1 MNEPLPFFSVVVPT
15 YRRLEALSD
24 CLQAL
29 AGQAYPRDRFEV
41 LVVDDGSGVSP
52 EAVVAAFQGRLNVP
66 LICQPHAGPGTARNT
81 GAEHARGE
89 FLAFTDDDCAP
100 DAHWLPRLATRFAAM
115 PGHLIGG
122 QTVNALRQNRCSAA
136 SQLLVDYL
144 YRHYNA
150 DAAHPSFFA
159 SNNMALP
166 RGAFLAVGGFDSA
179 FTHAA
184 GEDRELCD
192 RWRYL
197 GRALTYAPEVV
208 VYHRHHLTLW
218 QFWCQ
223 HFHYGRA
230 ASYFRQ
236 KRLQRAAGRITIEPW
251 SFYVNLLRYPFTQE
265 RRLQAASLFAL
276 LLLSQVAIAVGFGWE
291 QTGAGRMRYGNKQV
305 AH

>member
-15 YRRLEALSD
+15 YRRLEGLSE

-41 LVVDDGSGVSP
+41 LVVDDGSDVSP
-52 EAVVAAFQGRLNVP
+52 EAVVATFQGRLDVT
-66 LICQPHAGPGTARNT
+66 LICQPHAGPGMARNT

-100 DAHWLPRLATRFAAM
+100 DAHWLARLAARFAAT

-122 QTVNALRQNRCSAA
+122 QTVNALRENRCSVA

-144 YRHYNA
+144 YRYYNA
-150 DAAHPSFFA
+150 DASRSSFFA

-179 FTHAA
+179 LIHAA

-208 VYHRHHLTLW
+208 VYHRHHLTLR
-218 QFWCQ
+218 QFWWQ
-223 HFHYGRA
+223 HFHYGQA
-230 ASYFRQ
+230 ASYFRR
-236 KRLQRAAGRITIEPW
+236 KQRAAGRIATEPW
-251 SFYVNLLRYPFTQE
+251 SFYTNLLRYPFTRE
-265 RRLQAASLFAL
+265 RGLQAASLFAL
-276 LLLSQVAIAVGFGWE
+276 LLLSQVATALGFSWQ
-291 QTGAGRMRYGNKQV
+291 QTGAGRVRYGKK
-305 AH
+305 